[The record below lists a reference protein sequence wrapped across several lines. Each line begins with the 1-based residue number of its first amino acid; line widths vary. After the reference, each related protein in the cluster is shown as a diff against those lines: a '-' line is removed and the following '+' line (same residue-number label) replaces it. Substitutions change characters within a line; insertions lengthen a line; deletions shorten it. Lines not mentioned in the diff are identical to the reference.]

1 MKSYSLD
8 LRSKIVTGHL
18 VEKMSI
24 RNVASRFGVTKSL
37 VQKLVKQQ
45 QSEGNLVA
53 KKRGK
58 PRFSPNS

>member
-8 LRSKIVTGHL
+8 LRSKIVTAHL

-45 QSEGNLVA
+45 QTEGNLLP